1 MEPPAKRARMLL
13 DNSSDD
19 DSDDASGGV
28 ELKNGTSTS
37 GDAGFKINS
46 DYARRFE
53 YNKKREELQKL
64 EDKHGKGSTTLKRG
78 RGTQENQDEPS
89 DSEESSSEEEDDQG
103 VLATPALDS
112 EIFATLNAIRSKDPR
127 VYDQSTTFYTQIGE
141 TPEETAESTKAQKP
155 MFLRDY
161 HREKL
166 LSGAGGDDEEEE
178 APKTF
183 AQEQEELKQSVIKE
197 MHATAQ
203 DSDGSDEDEDME
215 DEGGFLIPKKKA
227 PKVAEREV
235 KLDVESADKDPETF
249 LSNFMASRAWVP
261 TERTHFQPL
270 ESDDEEEDK
279 TAEAFEQAYNLRF
292 EDPNTVNERLVTHAR
307 DTSSKFSVRREEPNS
322 RKKLREAER
331 LRKEEEKNNRDA
343 ERARLRKLKIE
354 ELEEKVNKIKQ
365 AAGIK
370 SSDIVQEDWA
380 RLLDEGWDVNKWEQE
395 MQKKFGDDYYEEAEG
410 GDSDAEGG
418 SKKKLKLKKPTWD
431 DDIDI
436 KDLVPD
442 YDDMDEAHFSE
453 SDMDEDADAEEDG
466 TAKKKKKKNHAQE
479 KKDKKR
485 EARQD
490 RRKIE
495 EIVDKNLDL
504 DASLLPGSS
513 KHAGHFRYRE
523 TSPTSYGLTARDILM
538 AEDTQLNQFVGLK
551 KLASF
556 RDPEKKRRD
565 QKKMGKKARLRQWR
579 KDTFGDE
586 QGPKIK
592 EAEPD
597 LLGPLEDS
605 LNAPEGG
612 DGGQVDIRE
621 GKKKRK
627 RSKKKA

>member
-1 MEPPAKRARMLL
+1 ME
-13 DNSSDD
+13 
-19 DSDDASGGV
+19 
-28 ELKNGTSTS
+28 E
-37 GDAGFKINS
+37 
-46 DYARRFE
+46 
-53 YNKKREELQKL
+53 
-64 EDKHGKGSTTLKRG
+64 KHGKSGVAPKKGQASQG
-78 RGTQENQDEPS
+78 GQDEPS

-103 VLATPALDS
+103 LLATPALDS

-127 VYDQSTTFYTQIGE
+127 VYDGTTTFYSQIDENSNE
-141 TPEETAESTKAQKP
+141 TTESAKEQKP
-155 MFLRDY
+155 MYLRDY

-166 LSGAGGDDEEEE
+166 LSGAAGDEGEEE

-197 MHATAQ
+197 MHATTG
-203 DSDGSDEDEDME
+203 DSEGSDEDDE
-215 DEGGFLIPKKKA
+215 DEDEDGGFLIPKKAVKTA
-227 PKVAEREV
+227 KNEV
-235 KLDVESADKDPETF
+235 QLDVESADKDPETF

-261 TERTHFQPL
+261 SQKTNFQPL

-279 TAEAFEQAYNLRF
+279 TAEEFEQAYNLRF

-307 DTSSKFSVRREEPNS
+307 DTSSKFSARREEPNS
-322 RKKLREAER
+322 RKKQREAER
-331 LRKEEEKNNRDA
+331 LRKEEEKKNRET
-343 ERARLRKLKIE
+343 ERARLRKLKVD
-354 ELEEKVNKIKQ
+354 ELEEKVKKIKQ

-370 SSDIVQEDWA
+370 SSDIVEEDWA
-380 RLLDEGWDVNKWEQE
+380 QLLEDGFDVNKWEQD
-395 MQKKFGDDYYEEAEG
+395 MQKRFGNDYYEEAEG
-410 GDSDAEGG
+410 DSDAEDG
-418 SKKKLKLKKPTWD
+418 SKKRRPKKPTWD

-442 YDDMDEAHFSE
+442 YEDDEKAELSQ
-453 SDMDEDADAEEDG
+453 SDMDQSEED
-466 TAKKKKKKNHAQE
+466 TPVTKKKKKNHAQE

-485 EARQD
+485 EARKD

-504 DASLLPGSS
+504 ESSLLPGSS

-538 AEDTQLNQFVGLK
+538 AEDTQLNEFVGLK

-586 QGPKIK
+586 QGPKAP

-597 LLGPLEDS
+597 LLGPLEES
-605 LNAPEGG
+605 LKAPEGETSK
-612 DGGQVDIRE
+612 VDIRE

-627 RSKKKA
+627 RSKKH

>member
-1 MEPPAKRARMLL
+1 
-13 DNSSDD
+13 
-19 DSDDASGGV
+19 V
-28 ELKNGTSTS
+28 E
-37 GDAGFKINS
+37 
-46 DYARRFE
+46 E
-53 YNKKREELQKL
+53 
-64 EDKHGKGSTTLKRG
+64 KHGKNSVSLKRKQAVQNG
-78 RGTQENQDEPS
+78 EDEPS

-103 VLATPALDS
+103 LLATPALDS

-127 VYDQSTTFYTQIGE
+127 VYDKTATFYSEFDEASNETGE
-141 TPEETAESTKAQKP
+141 SIKQQKP
-155 MFLRDY
+155 MYLRDY

-166 LSGAGGDDEEEE
+166 LNGGKGDDDEEE

-197 MHATAQ
+197 MHATANG
-203 DSDGSDEDEDME
+203 DSEGSDDDDDDKEDN
-215 DEGGFLIPKKKA
+215 GGFLIPKKA
-227 PKVAEREV
+227 PKSTEKQPE
-235 KLDVESADKDPETF
+235 LDVESADKDPETF

-261 TERTHFQPL
+261 SEKSRFQPL
-270 ESDDEEEDK
+270 ESDDEEQDK
-279 TAEAFEQAYNLRF
+279 TAEEFEQAYNLRF

-322 RKKLREAER
+322 RKKTREAER
-331 LRKEEEKNNRDA
+331 LKKEEEKKNRDT

-354 ELEEKVNKIKQ
+354 ELEEKVKKIKQ

-370 SSDIVQEDWA
+370 SSDIVEEDWA
-380 RLLDEGWDVNKWEQE
+380 QLLEDGWDVNKWEQD
-395 MQKKFGDDYYEEAEG
+395 MQKRFGNDYYEEVEG
-410 GDSDAEGG
+410 GDSDDEDGS
-418 SKKKLKLKKPTWD
+418 SKKRKLKKPTWD

-442 YDDMDEAHFSE
+442 FKDEEEANFSQ
-453 SDMDEDADAEEDG
+453 SDMDEDADADDAPA
-466 TAKKKKKKNHAQE
+466 TKKKTKKDHAQD

-485 EARQD
+485 EARKD

-495 EIVDKNLDL
+495 EVVDKNLDL
-504 DASLLPGSS
+504 EASLLPGSS
-513 KHAGHFRYRE
+513 KHANHFRYRE
-523 TSPTSYGLTARDILM
+523 TSPTTYGLTSRDILM
-538 AEDTQLNQFVGLK
+538 AEDSQLNQFVGLK

-586 QGPKIK
+586 QGPKVP
-592 EAEPD
+592 EVAETD

-605 LNAPEGG
+605 LKGESAAK
-612 DGGQVDIRE
+612 VDIRE

-627 RSKKKA
+627 RSKKH